1 MVNKTYF
8 EQEARSVLSYIQDC
22 DSPVVH
28 RMMVLLHYLQEQEWQ
43 LKARSGVHLVAPLV
57 LE

>member
-22 DSPVVH
+22 ESPALH
-28 RMMVLLHYLQEQEWQ
+28 RMMVVLHYRQEQEWQ
-43 LKARSGVHLVAPLV
+43 LKARLGVHLVVPLV
-57 LE
+57 LA